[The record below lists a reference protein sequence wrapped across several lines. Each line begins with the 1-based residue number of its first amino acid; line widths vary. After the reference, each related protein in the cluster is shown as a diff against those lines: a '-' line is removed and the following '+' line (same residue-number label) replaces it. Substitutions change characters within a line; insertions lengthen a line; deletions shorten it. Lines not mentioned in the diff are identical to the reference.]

1 MTEGDPLLEIDHV
14 KKTFG
19 GLVALEDVNLT
30 VQDGEILGLIGP
42 NGAGKSTLMN
52 LISGVFPITDGHIY
66 FQGEDLAGLAKHEI
80 VNRGVIRTFQEARH
94 FEQFT
99 GRENLQV
106 ADTEGRLLSRDVFL
120 SALLPETAESETM
133 DVAIEDVG
141 ITSEELAKTPQNMSH
156 LELVKLAIARAVV
169 NDPQLLL
176 LDEPF
181 AGLTSEEADMIGDV
195 VRRLNERGI
204 TIVVIDHNV
213 QKVGEIVD
221 RMAVLHQGTIIIEGD
236 PELVVENDR
245 TQAAYFGT

>member
-1 MTEGDPLLEIDHV
+1 MTEDDPLLEIDHV

-19 GLVALEDVNLT
+19 GLVALEDVNLS
-30 VQDGEILGLIGP
+30 VYEDEIMGLIGP

-52 LISGVFPITDGHIY
+52 LISGVFPVTDGQIY
-66 FQGEDLAGLAKHEI
+66 FQGGDLTGLAKHEI

-120 SALLPETAESETM
+120 SALLPEKAESETM
-133 DVAIEDVG
+133 DVAIEEVG
-141 ITSEELAKTPQNMSH
+141 VTSAELAKTPQNMSH

-195 VRRLNERGI
+195 IVRLNGRDI
-204 TIVVIDHNV
+204 TVVVIDHNV

-221 RMAVLHQGTIIIEGD
+221 RMAVLHQGNIIIEGE
-236 PELVVENDR
+236 PQLVVEHDR